1 MTSGGRGVVI
11 HVRRDG
17 TFLANFGCSYYHGT
31 ALAVCHIIAEFLGV
45 DRKAV
50 QIGAVGNP
58 DTSMDGGS
66 QAGSRAVCANGTA
79 AIVAAR
85 KIKDWAFAYVAEELG
100 VAAEDL
106 DVGDG
111 AIFVKSDPS
120 QSITWAD
127 VCGARPDPWPFAA
140 EGQSWSENL
149 QIPISGPNGDFP
161 VGTRS
166 FHRTGVAG
174 AFEVAVDP
182 ETGDVEVLNMVN
194 VCDAGRVLDRFSAE
208 GQINSGFWVQA
219 SMKGNHWNVFHDPG
233 TGTLL
238 SQTMLDDKMPTSMD
252 LDETKNNPQL
262 LETVS
267 HVGPFGAHGIGEPAA
282 TANAVAYISAVG
294 AAIGQIIEERPI
306 PPRRILELLGK
317 A

>member
-17 TFLANFGCSYYHGT
+17 TFLANLGCSYYHGT
-31 ALAVCHIIAEFLGV
+31 ALAVCHVIAEYLGV
-45 DRKAV
+45 DRKKV

-58 DTSMDGGS
+58 DCSMDGGS
-66 QAGSRAVCANGTA
+66 QAGSRAVCANSSA
-79 AIVAAR
+79 AIVACR
-85 KIKDWAFAYVAEELG
+85 QLKDWAFAYVAEELG
-100 VAAEDL
+100 VDAANL

-111 AIFVKSDPS
+111 AIFDKTNPANSMSWD
-120 QSITWAD
+120 D
-127 VCGARPDPWPFAA
+127 VCGARPSPWPAAFA
-140 EGQSWSENL
+140 GQSWSEYL
-149 QIPISGPNGDFP
+149 QSPISGPMGDFP

-182 ETGDVEVLNMVN
+182 ETGEVEVLDMVN
-194 VCDAGRVLDRFSAE
+194 VCDAGRVLDRHSAE

-219 SMKGNHWNVFHDPG
+219 SMKGTHWNVFHDPG

-238 SQTMLDDKMPTSMD
+238 SQTMLDDKMPTTMD
-252 LDETKNNPQL
+252 LDETKNNPVL
-262 LETVS
+262 LETIS
-267 HVGPFGAHGIGEPAA
+267 HTGPFGAHGIGEPAA
-282 TANAVAYISAVG
+282 SANAVAYNIAVG
-294 AAIGQIIEERPI
+294 NAIGQIIEERPI
-306 PPRRILELLGK
+306 PPRRILQLLGK